1 MTGLEKKVEA
11 MYGKQFDIRDKLKP
25 IERRLKVLDEHIK
38 QTKIYTQYYNIYRKY
53 IQQKPKNKELF
64 IQSHRREIILY
75 EAASRYLK
83 KVMNG
88 KSTLPIKRWNMEREQ
103 LEVKRK
109 ALNLKYTVLRSEVKE
124 VEQIRRNVHDL
135 MREEIHIVKSTP
147 MQGIESI
154 D

>member
-1 MTGLEKKVEA
+1 MLNFLQQNRIMDMTGLEKKVEA

-83 KVMNG
+83 KVM
-88 KSTLPIKRWNMEREQ
+88 PIIS
-103 LEVKRK
+103 L
-109 ALNLKYTVLRSEVKE
+109 LISCDITS
-124 VEQIRRNVHDL
+124 
-135 MREEIHIVKSTP
+135 
-147 MQGIESI
+147 
-154 D
+154 